1 MSSLL
6 IPPPEDPVRAAAQ
19 WVGEA
24 EALGRRNA
32 NAMALASADAAGSP
46 SVRMVL
52 LKELAP
58 LGYAVFYTNYD
69 SRKGAELAATGRA
82 AAVLYWH
89 ELGRQVR
96 FEGRV
101 VRSPATESD
110 RYFASRAPASQV
122 NAWSSEQSRP
132 LADPAALEERA
143 AKIAATSTAGQ
154 RPECAPITG
163 ADSDSGSKPSS
174 CGSKGRTA
182 FTSGCATS
190 ASSTREMPTV
200 STRAAGTGSGCNP
213 SATASRR
220 LIQFETITCPY
231 CWESIEIT
239 LDLSVDE
246 QQQVEDCSVCC
257 RPILIRYRA
266 EDGELAALD
275 IAAENR
281 E

>member
-19 WVGEA
+19 WLGEA

-32 NAMALASADAAGSP
+32 NAMALASADPAGRP

-58 LGYAVFYTNYD
+58 LGYAVFYTHYG

-101 VRSPATESD
+101 VRSPAAESD
-110 RYFASRAPASQV
+110 GYFASRAAASQV
-122 NAWSSEQSRP
+122 NAWSSQQSRP

-143 AKIAATSTAGQ
+143 AQFAGVKNLQ
-154 RPECAPITG
+154 RPDYWG
-163 ADSDSGSKPSS
+163 G
-174 CGSKGRTA
+174 
-182 FTSGCATS
+182 F
-190 ASSTREMPTV
+190 
-200 STRAAGTGSGCNP
+200 
-213 SATASRR
+213 R
-220 LIQFETITCPY
+220 LWF
-231 CWESIEIT
+231 
-239 LDLSVDE
+239 DA
-246 QQQVEDCSVCC
+246 VELWVEGQDRFHERV
-257 RPILIRYRA
+257 RYER
-266 EDGELAALD
+266 GLAARDAHSFDTEPWTWQRLQP
-275 IAAENR
+275 
-281 E
+281 